1 MLGIIK
7 ISTEFRRSIEQT
19 YLIHGLLSTIHGF
32 VDEFL
37 MTGFDDYT

>member
-19 YLIHGLLSTIHGF
+19 YLIHGLLSTWF